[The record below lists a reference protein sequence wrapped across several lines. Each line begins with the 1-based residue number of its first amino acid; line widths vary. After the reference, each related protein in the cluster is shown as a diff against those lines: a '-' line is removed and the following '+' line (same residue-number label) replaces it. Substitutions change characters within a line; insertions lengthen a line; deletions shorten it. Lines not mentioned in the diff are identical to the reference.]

1 MEFLKIGLTPD
12 NYKEVL
18 DQIFV
23 NEVGFCVNLSV
34 GTSSSQITQ
43 YCQAKGVFYIDTV
56 KEEWEG
62 YYSNEELE
70 LWKRSNYSLR
80 EALLKDVRR
89 LNFKTTAIS
98 CCGANPG
105 MVSWLVKQALVNLA
119 KGTNYPLEEEPKN
132 RREWGL
138 LMKNLRVKGI
148 HIAERDTQ
156 RSS

>member
-1 MEFLKIGLTPD
+1 MEFLKIALTPD
-12 NYKEVL
+12 NYKEIL

-43 YCQAKGVFYIDTV
+43 YCQTKGVFYIDTV

-62 YYSNEELE
+62 FYSNEELE
-70 LWKRSNYSLR
+70 VWKRSNYGLR

-89 LNFKTTAIS
+89 LNLKTTAVS

-119 KGTNYPLEEEPKN
+119 KDTNYSLEEEPKN

-138 LMKNLRVKGI
+138 LMKNLGVKGI

-156 RSS
+156 RSN